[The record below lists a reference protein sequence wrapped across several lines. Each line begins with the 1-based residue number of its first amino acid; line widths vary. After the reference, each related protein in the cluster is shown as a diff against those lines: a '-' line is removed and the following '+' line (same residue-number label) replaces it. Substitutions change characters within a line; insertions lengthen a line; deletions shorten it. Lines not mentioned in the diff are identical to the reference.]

1 MFAFL
6 IRLRDSM
13 RRVPSCGRERTET
26 VAKGCPEMPS
36 YLVFIG
42 AVYLES
48 TAKGLRLSRG
58 AASPRKRKEY
68 VFALSLSCCGDALLV
83 IRGTLSHFGILTFA
97 VAQCV
102 YISLFGLTVDSLVE
116 QPLLGVLSGLL
127 VLGLSLSL
135 LLLFGWS
142 FNELLKSGK
151 HGMRRRFISLVM
163 PMVLVYF
170 ALISIMLLSATLQ
183 LEQRFNLSSVLGAI
197 GGLLFYVSDVL
208 IAAGA
213 IWQLQVLL
221 HGRILFMC
229 TYYGAQLLITLSVV
243 TQ

>member
-1 MFAFL
+1 M
-6 IRLRDSM
+6 
-13 RRVPSCGRERTET
+13 
-26 VAKGCPEMPS
+26 
-36 YLVFIG
+36 YLVVGVNRRRLWQKAALKCLPILSLLALCIWRAQQKDFDS
-42 AVYLES
+42 LEEQHHPE
-48 TAKGLRLSRG
+48 RG
-58 AASPRKRKEY
+58 SNIRVL
-68 VFALSLSCCGDALLV
+68 VFALCLSCCGDALLV
-83 IRGTLSHFGILTFA
+83 MRGILGLFGILSFA

-102 YISLFGLTVDSLVE
+102 YISLFGLTVGGLVE
-116 QPLLGVLSGLL
+116 QSLFGVLSGLL

-142 FNELLKSGK
+142 FNELLKSGE
-151 HGMRRRFISLVM
+151 HGMRRRFILLVM

-170 ALISIMLLSATLQ
+170 ALISIMLWSALLQ
-183 LEQRFNLSSVLGAI
+183 LEQRFTLSSVLGAI

-221 HGRILFMC
+221 HGRILVMC